1 MIATNTRNEMRSI
14 AEKNYRHWLDF
25 IERTDELLPAPRG
38 IRPPDGKCAVIV
50 ETRSHPHLSYVLRN
64 LMHFLDESW
73 GLCIVHGTANRGF
86 VEETIQGWGEV
97 LLVDS
102 GVAEMTTDR
111 YSALKCTPAFWEQ
124 IPSEHV
130 LLFQTDSLL
139 RRRGIDE
146 FLEYDY
152 VGAPWMHVLV
162 DQGSA
167 EGPVGN
173 GGLSLRRKSAML
185 QILSDHQRD
194 AQTPEDQFFS
204 TFLYRDGYRV
214 PSLEKASHFS
224 TETIFQPASIGL
236 HKAWLYHF
244 EGPFLQLLNGIH
256 Y

>member
-1 MIATNTRNEMRSI
+1 MTATSTRSEMRSI
-14 AEKNYRHWLDF
+14 GERNYRHWLDF
-25 IERTDELLPAPRG
+25 IERTDANLPAPRDL
-38 IRPPDGKCAVIV
+38 RAPREKCAVIV
-50 ETRSHPHLSYVLRN
+50 ETREHPHLSYVVRN
-64 LMHFLDESW
+64 LLHFLDASW
-73 GLCIVHGTANRGF
+73 GLCIVHGSGNRGF
-86 VEETIQGWGEV
+86 VEEMTAPWGEV
-97 LLVDS
+97 LLIDS
-102 GVAEMTTDR
+102 GVAEMTTED
-111 YSALKCTPAFWEQ
+111 YSALKCTPSFWEQ
-124 IPSEHV
+124 LPSEHV

-139 RRRGIDE
+139 RRAGVEE

-173 GGLSLRRKSAML
+173 GGLSLRRRSAML
-185 QILSDHQRD
+185 QILRDHQRGAD
-194 AQTPEDQFFS
+194 TPEDQFFS
-204 TFLYRDGYRV
+204 TFLYRDGYRL

-244 EGPFLQLLNGIH
+244 EGPFLQLLNGIQ